1 MAALLNANDPDRFI
15 TGMTGVSTTVN
26 NLLDAAGSGANYT
39 DCRFNNSATLYTKI
53 LLGIEG
59 SAAFT
64 GGTLLLEWSFDGTNW
79 STGYLVRQDQASSLT
94 SSSLSGLTRLRFIVN
109 VEAPYCRLRVSVA
122 PTGATISA
130 YAVLTVNDHVST
142 HLATTVINTIT
153 TAISASSTSGTG
165 ASTNSVITPATAIAP
180 TAVIKASQ
188 AKLLAFSAFNQ
199 AIVTRYLRFYNKSTA
214 PTVGG
219 DTGVIIAR
227 YPLPAGVYTN
237 QSIVADIGALFSA
250 GLGYTITSGFADTDT
265 GVLAANDI
273 ILNVHYI

>member
-1 MAALLNANDPDRFI
+1 MSAILNANDPDKFI
-15 TGMTGVSTTVN
+15 TGMTGVSTTVT

-39 DCRFNNSATLYTKI
+39 DCRFNNNATLYTKI
-53 LLGIEG
+53 LFGIEG

-64 GGTLLLEWSFDGTNW
+64 AGTLLLEWSFDGTNW
-79 STGYLVRQDQASSLT
+79 STGYIVRQDQAT
-94 SSSLSGLTRLRFIVN
+94 SSTSSTLSGLTRIRFYAN

-130 YAVLTVNDHVST
+130 YAALTVNDHVPT
-142 HLATTVINTIT
+142 HLATTILNTISAVVGTSAT
-153 TAISASSTSGTG
+153 TGTG

-199 AIVTRYLRFYNKSTA
+199 AAVTRYLRFYNKSTA

-219 DTGVIIAR
+219 DTGLIIAR